1 MNYLYKTTPPLS
13 CNLYEYVVYFSI
25 NNMKE
30 DIQKVVLKSVESIAT
45 TLNTPDFPLEVE
57 VGIPK
62 RKEFGDFSI
71 NTAMVLAKRT
81 GQNPRKLAEL
91 IIENLPPEQ
100 EALFKKVEIAGA
112 GFINFFLRE
121 EVIVNKLREIKEAG
135 GEFGKSD
142 AGNGEK
148 VLVEFVSA
156 NPTGYL
162 HMGHARNAVVGDALS
177 NILGASGFDVTR
189 EFYVNDRG
197 RQMQMLGE
205 SIYAR
210 YMESLG
216 MDREIPEDGYK
227 GEYIGEIAE
236 LIQSDKGDSLIG
248 EDKEAESILYCE
260 QFAKKWLLNHLK
272 GDLESVGIKFDEW
285 YSESENIHSAQRSL
299 HGQSRLKAS
308 LELLREKGALKEE
321 DGAVWFKATEF
332 GDSQDWVLVKSD
344 RSPTYFLADIAYH
357 FHKLERGFSSLIN
370 VWGADHHGHIARL
383 KAALRALGLDESR
396 LKVVLIQFVRLMRQ
410 GKEIAMS
417 KRSGSY
423 VTMRDVV
430 KEVGSDVMRFFLLMR
445 SSESHLDF
453 DLDLAK
459 KESSENPVYYIQ
471 YAYARINSLF
481 RKADESGMSASAE
494 TLGELKEQGEM
505 ELIKKL
511 LLYPEVV
518 EEAASSLAPH
528 KIAYFLQELA
538 SDFHVYYNK
547 CRIVDESA
555 NLSQARLYLV
565 SCVRIVLSNGLRLL
579 GISTPERM

>member
-1 MNYLYKTTPPLS
+1 M
-13 CNLYEYVVYFSI
+13 VYFFT

-30 DIQKVVLKSVESIAT
+30 DIQKVVLKSIENIGNILSAS
-45 TLNTPDFPLEVE
+45 DFPIEVE
-57 VGIPK
+57 VGVPK

-71 NTAMVLAKRT
+71 NTAMVLAKKT

-91 IIENLPPEQ
+91 IIENLPEER

-112 GFINFFLRE
+112 GFINFFVRE
-121 EVIVNKLREIKEAG
+121 KAIVNKLREIEEAG
-135 GEFGKSD
+135 QSFGNAATGK
-142 AGNGEK
+142 GEK

-156 NPTGYL
+156 NPTGFL
-162 HMGHARNAVVGDALS
+162 HMGHARNAVVGDAIS
-177 NILGASGFDVTR
+177 NILRSSGLDVTR
-189 EFYVNDRG
+189 EFYINDRG
-197 RQMQMLGE
+197 HQMEMLGE
-205 SIYAR
+205 SVYAR
-210 YMESLG
+210 YLG
-216 MDREIPEDGYK
+216 SFGIERELPEDGYK
-227 GEYIGEIAE
+227 GEYVGEIAA
-236 LIQSDKGDSLIG
+236 LIASDKGDSLTG
-248 EDKEAESILYCE
+248 EDIETESILYCRE
-260 QFAKKWLLNHLK
+260 FAKKWLLDHII

-285 YSESENIHSAQRSL
+285 YSESENIHTSL
-299 HGQSRLKAS
+299 ESIQGLSRLEAS
-308 LELLREKGALKEE
+308 LSLLKEKGALKEQ
-321 DGAVWFKATEF
+321 DSALWFKATDF
-332 GDSQDWVLVKSD
+332 GDTQDWVLVKSD
-344 RSPTYFLADIAYH
+344 GSPTYFLADIAYH
-357 FHKLERGFSSLIN
+357 YHKLQREFNSLIN

-383 KAALRALGLDESR
+383 KAALKALGMGESC
-396 LKVVLIQFVRLMRQ
+396 LHVVLIQFVRLMRR
-410 GKEIAMS
+410 GEEVAMS

-430 KEVGSDVMRFFLLMR
+430 KEVGPDVMRFFLLAR

-481 RKADESGMSASAE
+481 RKAEETGLSASDKS
-494 TLGELKEQGEM
+494 LGELKEQVEID
-505 ELIKKL
+505 LIKKL

-518 EEAASSLAPH
+518 EDSAASLAPH

-547 CRIVDESA
+547 CRIVDENSD
-555 NLSQARLYLV
+555 LSQARLYLV

>member
-1 MNYLYKTTPPLS
+1 M
-13 CNLYEYVVYFSI
+13 VYFFT

-30 DIQKVVLKSVESIAT
+30 DIQKVVLKSVENIGNILSAS
-45 TLNTPDFPLEVE
+45 DFPLEVE

-71 NTAMVLAKRT
+71 NTAMVLAKKT

-91 IIENLPPEQ
+91 IIENLPEER

-112 GFINFFLRE
+112 GFINFFVRE
-121 EVIVNKLREIKEAG
+121 EAIVNKLREIEEAG
-135 GEFGKSD
+135 QSFGNAATGK
-142 AGNGEK
+142 GEK

-156 NPTGYL
+156 NPTGFL
-162 HMGHARNAVVGDALS
+162 HMGHARNAVVGDAIS
-177 NILGASGFDVTR
+177 NILRSSGLDVTR
-189 EFYVNDRG
+189 EFYINDRG
-197 RQMQMLGE
+197 HQMEMLGE
-205 SIYAR
+205 SVYAR
-210 YMESLG
+210 YLG
-216 MDREIPEDGYK
+216 SFGIERELPEDGYK
-227 GEYIGEIAE
+227 GEYVGEIAA
-236 LIQSDKGDSLIG
+236 LIASDKGDSLTG
-248 EDKEAESILYCE
+248 EDIETESILYCRE
-260 QFAKKWLLNHLK
+260 FAKKWLLDHII

-285 YSESENIHSAQRSL
+285 YSESENIHTSL
-299 HGQSRLKAS
+299 ESIQGLSRLEAS
-308 LELLREKGALKEE
+308 LSLLKEKGALKEQ
-321 DGAVWFKATEF
+321 DGALWFKATDF
-332 GDSQDWVLVKSD
+332 GDTQDWVLVKSD
-344 RSPTYFLADIAYH
+344 GSPTYFLADIAYH
-357 FHKLERGFSSLIN
+357 YHKLQREFNSLIN

-383 KAALRALGLDESR
+383 KAALKALGMGESC
-396 LKVVLIQFVRLMRQ
+396 LHVVLIQFVRLMRR
-410 GKEIAMS
+410 GEEVAMS

-430 KEVGSDVMRFFLLMR
+430 KEVGPDVMRFFLLAR

-481 RKADESGMSASAE
+481 RKAEETGLSASDKS
-494 TLGELKEQGEM
+494 LGELKEQVEID
-505 ELIKKL
+505 LIKKL

-518 EEAASSLAPH
+518 EDSAASLAPH

-547 CRIVDESA
+547 CRIVDENSD
-555 NLSQARLYLV
+555 LSQARLYLV

>member
-1 MNYLYKTTPPLS
+1 
-13 CNLYEYVVYFSI
+13 
-25 NNMKE
+25 MKE
-30 DIQKVVLKSVESIAT
+30 DIQKVVLKSVESIGK
-45 TLNTPDFPLEVE
+45 TLNTPVFPLEVE

-71 NTAMVLAKRT
+71 NTAMVLARRT

-91 IIENLPPEQ
+91 IIENLPQEQ
-100 EALFKKVEIAGA
+100 ELLFKKVEIAGA
-112 GFINFFLRE
+112 GFINFFVRKE
-121 EVIVNKLREIKEAG
+121 AIINKLREIEEAG
-135 GEFGKSD
+135 RVFGESG
-142 AGNGEK
+142 AGNEKK

-177 NILGASGFDVTR
+177 NILQATGFDVTR

-197 RQMQMLGE
+197 HQMEMLGE
-205 SIYAR
+205 SVYAR

-216 MDREIPEDGYK
+216 MDREVPEDGYK
-227 GEYIGEIAE
+227 GEYVGEIAA
-236 LIQSDKGDSLIG
+236 LIKSDKGYSLAR
-248 EDKEAESILYCE
+248 EDTEAESILYCG
-260 QFAKKWLLNHLK
+260 QFAKKWLLNHLES
-272 GDLESVGIKFDEW
+272 DLENVGIKFDEW
-285 YSESENIHSAQRSL
+285 YSESENIHSAQKSIQ
-299 HGQSRLKAS
+299 GQSRLEAS
-308 LELLREKGALKEE
+308 LELLREKDALKEE
-321 DGAVWFKATEF
+321 DGALWFKATEF
-332 GDSQDWVLVKSD
+332 GDTQDWVLVKSD
-344 RSPTYFLADIAYH
+344 GNPTYFLADIAYH
-357 FHKLERGFSSLIN
+357 CHKLERGFDSLIN

-383 KAALRALGLDESR
+383 KAALRALGLDESQ
-396 LKVVLIQFVRLMRQ
+396 LKVVLIQFVRLMRR
-410 GKEIAMS
+410 GEEVAMS

-423 VTMRDVV
+423 ITMRDVV
-430 KEVGSDVMRFFLLMR
+430 TEVGPDVMRFFLLMR

-481 RKADESGMSASAE
+481 RKAAESSMSASDE
-494 TLGELKEQGEM
+494 SLDELKEQGEI

-518 EEAASSLAPH
+518 EEAAGSLAPH

-547 CRIVDESA
+547 CRIVDENSD
-555 NLSQARLYLV
+555 LSQARLYLV
-565 SCVRIVLSNGLRLL
+565 SCMRIVLGNGLRLL